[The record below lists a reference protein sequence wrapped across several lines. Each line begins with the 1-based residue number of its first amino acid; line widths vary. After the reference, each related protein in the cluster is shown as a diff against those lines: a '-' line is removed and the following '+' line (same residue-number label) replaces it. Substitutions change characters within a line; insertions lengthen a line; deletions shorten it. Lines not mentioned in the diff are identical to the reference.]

1 MFCCLT
7 YTILWY
13 MHTYGTVYAGIF
25 FDEKIIL
32 QIVNLA
38 GFATGF
44 EILKINEKEGGGRKK
59 KLTPPYVFK
68 N

>member
-13 MHTYGTVYAGIF
+13 THTYGTVYAGIF

-44 EILKINEKEGGGRKK
+44 EILKISEKKGGG
-59 KLTPPYVFK
+59 
-68 N
+68 